1 MVTLGGVAAAPAP
14 AGAATPPT
22 TDGSATTGSATTKV
36 TRSATP
42 ATTTPGSGG
51 PPAADNDPSG
61 AEAAALAEEIRNQG
75 IKAERLSEQVNAAQI
90 RVAEI
95 SAQLQEAEK
104 AGQASGDALH
114 QATST
119 LAHQAV
125 AAYIHGGRPT
135 LTYVAGDTV
144 DDKSLIQGY
153 ASVVAGTEQQAVATY
168 RAVRQRQTDQQKVL
182 SVARD
187 SAAAAVERLGADRA
201 AAEAA
206 AAAEQQILDR
216 IAARPALA
224 VMVEGAQDAHY
235 QATAVAVQARFGG
248 AGAAAVATT
257 SADPPNRP
265 PSSVPVAAGPGLP
278 TTRGNA
284 PQTPGPAPIDA
295 VVPART
301 SSPTPEAVL
310 EPVPSAPA
318 RPPAGP
324 AAPPTPPSGVSAAIA
339 YAYTQIGKPYQW
351 GAAGPNSFDCSGL
364 VMEAYQAAGIEFDHL
379 AQDQYWATS
388 RVAISALQAGD
399 LVFFGTPANISHVGI
414 YVGGG
419 QMVDAPHSGSVVR
432 VEGIYWG
439 DLLSGGRVR

>member
-1 MVTLGGVAAAPAP
+1 MVTLGGVAGAPAS

-22 TDGSATTGSATTKV
+22 TDGSATTKV
-36 TRSATP
+36 TRPAAP
-42 ATTTPGSGG
+42 ATTAPGSGG
-51 PPAADNDPSG
+51 PPVADNDASG

-90 RVAEI
+90 RVEEI
-95 SAQLQEAEK
+95 SAQLQEAERAGK
-104 AGQASGDALH
+104 AAGDALH

-119 LAHQAV
+119 LARQAV
-125 AAYIHGGRPT
+125 AAYIHGGRPN

-168 RAVRQRQTDQQKVL
+168 RAVRQRQTDQEKVL

-224 VMVEGAQDAHY
+224 VMVEGAQDAQY
-235 QATAVAVQARFGG
+235 QATAATVQARFGG
-248 AGAAAVATT
+248 AGASAVAPATP

-265 PSSVPVAAGPGLP
+265 ASSAPVAAGPGLP
-278 TTRGNA
+278 TTRGSA
-284 PQTPGPAPIDA
+284 PPAPGPGPIDA

-310 EPVPSAPA
+310 DPVPSAPA
-318 RPPAGP
+318 RPPAGRP
-324 AAPPTPPSGVSAAIA
+324 APPAPPSGVSAAIA
-339 YAYTQIGKPYQW
+339 YAYAQIGKPYQW

-414 YVGGG
+414 YVGSG